1 MALGGYD
8 GINRLRSAEIYDP
21 GSDLLFRLDLD
32 GFTHFLT
39 ETNQWDPLPDMNE
52 RRSALS
58 AVTYGSSVFAIGGFN
73 RTGTLGGVEEY
84 NFEEGVWKSYT
95 SLATPRWAARFI
107 LTLVATINSFGIV
120 QVHRV
125 QGQGVCSGREGWHQ
139 HTSLGGVL
147 HPRTCWHQACV
158 APGETKQNVDSP
170 LQSQALTSDRWPTCW
185 SLASTAPWPSLTT
198 VSW

>member
-120 QVHRV
+120 HCTGPSCTRTRCMFWA
-125 QGQGVCSGREGWHQ
+125 GGMAPTPIPG
-139 HTSLGGVL
+139 SL
-147 HPRTCWHQACV
+147 
-158 APGETKQNVDSP
+158 EY
-170 LQSQALTSDRWPTCW
+170 
-185 SLASTAPWPSLTT
+185 
-198 VSW
+198 